1 MQATSNVISAG
12 PQIFAMLVG
21 LIVWGGMIVGW
32 IFFLVAAWRAMK
44 AHESVA
50 ESLRK
55 IADRDR

>member
-1 MQATSNVISAG
+1 MQATSSVISAG

>member
-1 MQATSNVISAG
+1 MQATSSVMNAG
-12 PQIFAMLVG
+12 PHVFVLLMS

-32 IFFLVAAWRAMK
+32 IFFLVAVWRAMK

-55 IADRDR
+55 IAERDP